1 MKIELER
8 VAPMDIEARSF
19 EIIESELPHPIDPAL
34 APIIKRVIHTSAD
47 VDDADTLCVSER
59 VVEKAEAA

>member
-1 MKIELER
+1 MNTQLER
-8 VAPMDIEARSF
+8 VLPMDIEKRSF

-47 VDDADTLCVSER
+47 FE
-59 VVEKAEAA
+59 